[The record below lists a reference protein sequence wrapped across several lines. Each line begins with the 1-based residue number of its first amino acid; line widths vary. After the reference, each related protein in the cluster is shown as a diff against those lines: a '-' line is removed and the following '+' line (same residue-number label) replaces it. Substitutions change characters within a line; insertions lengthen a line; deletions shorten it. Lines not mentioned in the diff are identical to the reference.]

1 MSKLHHIA
9 LLILP
14 LALGAAAVQAQKKP
28 ATTEQDV
35 EVLRINTNL
44 VTVPVSVADRQG
56 RFIAGLK
63 ESQFHL
69 YENGVEQKIAFF
81 DNAESPFTVA
91 LLLDTSDSTRAR
103 LGEIQEAALAFL
115 DQLRESDRVL
125 IVCFDKQV
133 RVASEITSDR
143 QKLRSAIL
151 QARTGGGTGLYDTFD
166 AIVNQRLKRVSG
178 RKAMVLFTDGV
189 DTSSTGATYESTLY
203 KAQELDA
210 LVFPIQYNTYA
221 DLTTPADG
229 QNSMQVVT
237 AKGERMDVAYERA
250 NRYLRSLSDKTGGRF
265 YNAESVKHVTEVF
278 SAIAQELRH
287 QYSIGYYPAD
297 GGKADRTIKV
307 KVDAPD
313 VSVRARKAFR
323 YRSANERI
331 DKQYSL
337 VSGLVGQ
344 NRVQRPRR

>member
-1 MSKLHHIA
+1 MSKLHHIT
-9 LLILP
+9 LLILL
-14 LALGAAAVQAQKKP
+14 LALGCAAVQAQKKP
-28 ATTEQDV
+28 ATPESDV

-63 ESQFHL
+63 QSQFHL

-91 LLLDTSDSTRAR
+91 LLLDTSDSTRGR
-103 LGEIQEAALAFL
+103 LGEIQQAALAFL
-115 DQLRESDRVL
+115 DQLREHDRVL
-125 IVCFDKQV
+125 VACFDRQI

-143 QKLRSAIL
+143 QKLRATIL

-166 AIVNQRLKRVSG
+166 AIVNQRLKKISG
-178 RKAMVLFTDGV
+178 RKAIVLFTDGV
-189 DTSSTGATYESTLY
+189 DVSSTSATYESTLY
-203 KAQELDA
+203 TAQEIDA

-221 DLTTPADG
+221 DLTRNASA
-229 QNSMQVVT
+229 QNGMQILT

-250 NRYLRSLSDKTGGRF
+250 NRYLRSLSDKTGGRL
-265 YNAESVKHVTEVF
+265 YNTESMNRLTEAF
-278 SAIAQELRH
+278 ASIAQELRQ

-297 GGKADRTIKV
+297 GGKTERTIKV
-307 KVDAPD
+307 RVDAPD

-323 YRSANERI
+323 YRSANDRVA
-331 DKQYSL
+331 KRYSL
-337 VSGLVGQ
+337 VSGLA
-344 NRVQRPRR
+344 NRNH